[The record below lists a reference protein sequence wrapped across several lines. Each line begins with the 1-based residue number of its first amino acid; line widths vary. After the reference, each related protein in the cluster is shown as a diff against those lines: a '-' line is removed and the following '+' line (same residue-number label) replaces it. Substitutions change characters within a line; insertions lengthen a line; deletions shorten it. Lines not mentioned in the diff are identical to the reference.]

1 MLKKLITLKQINNI
15 VIGIHNIAKKEGD
28 NIVTGDD
35 IVYSNMGDILDVIA
49 IDSDDLPSDF
59 ELSKYCYT
67 EESGFS
73 LNPDYVAP
81 QPPIPSLEDEI
92 RKLQSELLA
101 KENVIKEQD
110 ARIVSVESAI
120 MMLMDIT
127 MGM

>member
-15 VIGIHNIAKKEGD
+15 VIGMHSVAKKEGD
-28 NIVTGDD
+28 DIVTGDD
-35 IVYSNMGDILDVIA
+35 IVYSNIGDILDIIA

-67 EESGFS
+67 ENDGFY

-92 RKLQSELLA
+92 RKLQAELFL
-101 KENVIKEQD
+101 KDSIIEQQSV
-110 ARIVSVESAI
+110 RIDSTESAI